1 METPG
6 AKTVSLFLSLGIIWG
21 AATQVVAAP
30 RFLAHARDPLPG
42 QHSRTTARTPSIPRP
57 VSFHGSRDR
66 GLLVKVWVNHTG
78 PYTFAIDTG
87 AGITLIGSHVAASA
101 ATTRQGTQVNL
112 GGLSGVS
119 ESKGRTTVIGTLAI
133 GDQAN
138 TLRVNQRAIV
148 IDNLP
153 SEIDGV
159 LDPTD
164 AYAPLGYSIDLPDQM
179 MAAFDPRSNAL
190 STRHLPEG
198 GVVVPWVAGSS
209 RRPFVRLGDGRLA
222 LLDTGSGFGLAIS
235 HDLQPMNQRR
245 GGTHDLGGGAVS
257 SRRVDP
263 STISIGSLTLRSV
276 PTDLLAGVEKDAPI
290 LLGRDALYP
299 FRLTFD
305 PLQRLIEIA
314 PVAPSSGSQ

>member
-1 METPG
+1 MKRPG
-6 AKTVSLFLSLGIIWG
+6 AKAVSLLLSLGLIWG
-21 AATQVVAAP
+21 AVTLAVAAP
-30 RFLAHARDPLPG
+30 KPLSNRRTSLPAL
-42 QHSRTTARTPSIPRP
+42 HSQSAPRTIPHS
-57 VSFHGSRDR
+57 VSFRTSKDR
-66 GLLVKVWVNHTG
+66 GLLVKVWVNNTG

-87 AGITLIGSHVAASA
+87 AGITLIGGHVATNA
-101 ATTRQGTQVNL
+101 ATQRPGAQVDL

-119 ESKGRTTVIGTLAI
+119 KSKGRMTVISTLAI

-138 TLRVNQRAIV
+138 TVRANQRAIV
-148 IDNLP
+148 TDNLP
-153 SEIDGV
+153 AEIDGV

-164 AYAPLGYSIDLPDQM
+164 AYSPFGYSIDLPGHEI
-179 MAAFDPRSNAL
+179 AAFDPRSNPL
-190 STRHLPEG
+190 STRDLPEG
-198 GVVVPWVAGSS
+198 GAVVPWITGSN

-235 HDLQPMNQRR
+235 HNVKVIDQRR
-245 GGTHDLGGGAVS
+245 GGVRDLGGGEVT

-263 STISIGSLTLRSV
+263 STISIGSLTLRGV

-305 PLQRLIEIA
+305 PVQRLIEIA
-314 PVAPSSGSQ
+314 PVTP

>member
-1 METPG
+1 MERPG
-6 AKTVSLFLSLGIIWG
+6 AKAVSLLLSLGLICG
-21 AATQVVAAP
+21 AATLVVAAP
-30 RFLAHARDPLPG
+30 KPLSQRPSSLPA
-42 QHSRTTARTPSIPRP
+42 QHSRTPARSLLIPRP
-57 VSFHGSRDR
+57 VSFRGSRDR
-66 GLLVKVWVNHTG
+66 GLLAKVWVNNTG

-101 ATTRQGTQVNL
+101 ATPQQGIQVDL

-119 ESKGRTTVIGTLAI
+119 KSKGRTTVLGTLAI

-138 TLRVNQRAIV
+138 TLRANQRAIV
-148 IDNLP
+148 IDSLP
-153 SEIDGV
+153 AEIDGV
-159 LDPTD
+159 LDPTN
-164 AYAPLGYSIDLPDQM
+164 AYAPLGYSIDLPGHM
-179 MAAFDPRSNAL
+179 MTAFDPRSNPL
-190 STRHLPEG
+190 STGDLPEG
-198 GVVVPWVAGSS
+198 GAVVPWIAGSS

-235 HDLQPMNQRR
+235 RDMYAMNQRR
-245 GGTHDLGGGAVS
+245 GGTHDLGGGEVS

-263 STISIGSLTLRSV
+263 STISIGSLTLRGV

-290 LLGRDALYP
+290 LLGRSALYP

-314 PVAPSSGSQ
+314 PVGP